1 MNSQT
6 LAAATAIGAIA
17 LVAVGAHMLVKSSE
31 ESPKSTQLMAILEDG
46 KHLVPVSY
54 RADSEALEAFSAY
67 DERVKNPVTIVVPSR
82 KSSSEFAY
90 LPLERRRKRKS
101 RKARKNVA

>member
-1 MNSQT
+1 
-6 LAAATAIGAIA
+6 
-17 LVAVGAHMLVKSSE
+17 MLVRSLKE
-31 ESPKSTQLMAILEDG
+31 PSTPNQVLAILDEEG
-46 KHLVPVSY
+46 ELVPISVGPNQQ
-54 RADSEALEAFSAY
+54 ALAEFRAY

-90 LPLERRRKRKS
+90 LPLERRQKRKS